1 MKNMIINCLILGN
14 IGILSA
20 QVSTEIRLLEKAFT
34 VAPKKALTEKFVES
48 RQNPNELQMI
58 LSGLFLTYKTLISSQ
73 DQDKCVFTPSC
84 SEYGLMAVK
93 KFGIIKG
100 GISTMDRMT
109 RCNGFNVKKY
119 SFDFKTNHLSDPV
132 SW

>member
-1 MKNMIINCLILGN
+1 MKNMIISCLIFGN

-20 QVSTEIRLLEKAFT
+20 QASTEIRLLEKAFT
-34 VAPKKALTEKFVES
+34 VVPQKALTEKFVES

-73 DQDKCVFTPSC
+73 DQVKCVFTPSC

-93 KFGIIKG
+93 KFGIIKEFTG
-100 GISTMDRMT
+100 E
-109 RCNGFNVKKY
+109 
-119 SFDFKTNHLSDPV
+119 
-132 SW
+132 